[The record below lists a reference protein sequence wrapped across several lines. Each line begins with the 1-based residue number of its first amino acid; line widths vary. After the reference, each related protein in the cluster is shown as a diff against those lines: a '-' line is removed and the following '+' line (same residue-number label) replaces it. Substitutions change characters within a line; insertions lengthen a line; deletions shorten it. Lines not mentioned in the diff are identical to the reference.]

1 MWEENKNI
9 FGSAVIYLFRMLQ
22 IFFEKIIYENTPDP
36 KKAGVGMKEGKGVS
50 WRHSIEVKKQ

>member
-9 FGSAVIYLFRMLQ
+9 LVPAVIYLFRMLW

-36 KKAGVGMKEGKGVS
+36 KKVGVGTKEGKGVS
-50 WRHSIEVKKQ
+50 WRYSIEVKKQ